1 MDLTDILGYLER
13 AVLIVLVG
21 LSIWSVAIII
31 ECRKRL
37 KSIKEA
43 SSFREIE
50 EWLDSARAVHPEAIG
65 KFPPQSLGVQLLQSL
80 LKVEAATNAELLS
93 KASRSLLLKK
103 KLEAERGLSV
113 LATLGANAP
122 FIGLF
127 GTVLGII
134 RAFAALGGSGVGD
147 TGAVMAGISVAL
159 VATAAGLFVA
169 IPAVVAFNVFSRQIK
184 EWVSG
189 YESLS
194 ELAISRIGR

>member
-1 MDLTDILGYLER
+1 MDLTEILGYLER
-13 AVLIVLVG
+13 MVLLILVG
-21 LSIWSVAIII
+21 LSVWSVAIII
-31 ECRKRL
+31 EARKRL
-37 KSIKEA
+37 KNLKETSA
-43 SSFREIE
+43 FTEIE
-50 EWLDSARAVHPEAIG
+50 TWLDSAKDVKAADLG
-65 KFPPQSLGVQLLQSL
+65 KFPADSLGVLLIRSL
-80 LKVEAATNAELLS
+80 LKVEATNSDLLT
-93 KASRSLLLKK
+93 KASRSLLLKR

-134 RAFAALGGSGVGD
+134 RAFAALGSSGVGD
-147 TGAVMAGISVAL
+147 SGAVMAGISVAL

-169 IPAVVAFNVFSRQIK
+169 IPAVVAYNVFSRQIK